1 MELWK
6 MIMKKFEWV
15 FFDLD
20 GTLVDNLEAMFSVY
34 LAFLKKYG
42 KIGNKKEFQELNG
55 PNISEIV
62 EILAKKYEL
71 NENIKEMESE
81 YEELISEKYL
91 SVIPKKGTINVLKN
105 LQKEGY
111 KLALVTSNS
120 KKNINDFLEKYEFTQ
135 IFDSMIFGDEVE
147 KAKPSPEIY
156 EQCLQKNNVENNL
169 VIAIEDSE
177 NGVKSANDA
186 GLECIKLEND
196 FQYKKFNRVL
206 REIENKRI

>member
-1 MELWK
+1 
-6 MIMKKFEWV
+6 MKKFEWV

>member
-1 MELWK
+1 